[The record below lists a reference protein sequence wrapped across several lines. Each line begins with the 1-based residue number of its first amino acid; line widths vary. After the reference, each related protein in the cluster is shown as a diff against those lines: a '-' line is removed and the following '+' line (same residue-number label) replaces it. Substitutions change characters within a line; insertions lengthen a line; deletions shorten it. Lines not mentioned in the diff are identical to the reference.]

1 VFYAFGRL
9 KVQIAIFKTHS
20 LQVIEM
26 TDAIA
31 PKLKVA
37 SVFIFLGFLMT
48 LGLTATTLLNPGGG
62 NLYELRP
69 IANIIA
75 DLIGA
80 SALDIN
86 IKLASLVFDNFFM
99 IGYLAIFYGLY
110 LVTKPKEEFLAKVAF
125 ALGSL
130 TFASD
135 LVENAFQVAFLT
147 GIPNGWVPADGVFS
161 SFWVIMYVKDIS
173 SYMAGF
179 TFIVLLVLSL
189 SDPAEYKSSKGIF
202 VILLALYVSFGVV
215 AIIEPSFLIFR
226 NLSFM
231 IDLLLAS
238 LLFRLMSSKIV

>member
-1 VFYAFGRL
+1 
-9 KVQIAIFKTHS
+9 
-20 LQVIEM
+20 M
-26 TDAIA
+26 TNAIA

-48 LGLTATTLLNPGGG
+48 IGMTATTLLNPGGG
-62 NLYELRP
+62 DLYELRP
-69 IANIIA
+69 ITNVIA
-75 DLIGA
+75 DLISA
-80 SALDIN
+80 SAQDIN
-86 IKLASLVFDNFFM
+86 IKLATLVFDNFFM

-110 LVTKPKEEFLAKVAF
+110 LVTRIKEEFLAKVAF

-130 TFASD
+130 TFITD
-135 LVENAFQVAFLT
+135 IVENAFQVALLT
-147 GIPNGWVPADGVFS
+147 GVPNGWVPQDAVFAS
-161 SFWVIMYVKDIS
+161 LWTFMYVKDIS

-179 TFIVLLVLSL
+179 TFIVLLILSL
-189 SDPAEYKSSKGIF
+189 SDSPEYKSSKIIF

-238 LLFRLMSSKIV
+238 LLFRLMSSKIEYTID